1 MTANFWKFWVG
12 QTVSRLGTSFTAV
25 VLPLLIF
32 RLTGSAFNLALS
44 SAAYFLPYLVFGLV
58 IGALVDRTNR
68 KRTMILADL
77 ARAIVVATV
86 PALAL
91 AGRLSVWWIY
101 TVTFAASTLSIFFST
116 AEFAAIPSLVQDH
129 RDLVTANGRIQAS
142 YSAATVAGPLLAGV
156 LSSFL
161 PLPDLLVLDSASFVV
176 SAAMLSWIGLSF
188 NRAGRERP
196 RASLL
201 QTLSEGLGYVLR
213 HPLLRSLSIMIG
225 LVNGVSST
233 VNAQLV
239 FFAKRQLS
247 ATNPEVGLLYAAG
260 SAGVV
265 VLSLS
270 AGLLRRRWSFSRV
283 ALGALGLFGLLTIA
297 LSLTHRY
304 WLGVILWA
312 LMYGL
317 TSLFNINAASLRQ
330 AITPNELLGRVMSIA
345 QVLAWSA
352 IPLGSLAGGVAI
364 ERLGDSAPVFFAI
377 GVLVT
382 AIAVAFAFTPVGRA
396 GRGLGA
402 PEDGT
407 A

>member
-1 MTANFWKFWVG
+1 M
-12 QTVSRLGTSFTAV
+12 
-25 VLPLLIF
+25 
-32 RLTGSAFNLALS
+32 
-44 SAAYFLPYLVFGLV
+44 
-58 IGALVDRTNR
+58 
-68 KRTMILADL
+68 
-77 ARAIVVATV
+77 
-86 PALAL
+86 
-91 AGRLSVWWIY
+91 
-101 TVTFAASTLSIFFST
+101 
-116 AEFAAIPSLVQDH
+116 QDH